1 MTETTGE
8 IAKALSALQ
17 AEMPV
22 VPKGQKATV
31 PTKSGGNYTY
41 TYANLADVTEVAY
54 PLLAKH
60 GLAFSCAPRVGGGG
74 EAVIGGVLLH
84 TSGES
89 IEASLPL
96 FGRTAQ
102 EIGSALTYARRYLL
116 GCLTGLVTDD
126 DDDGSLAEKAKRT
139 EVPMTDKTRRQMFA
153 EFKRVGVSEDKQ
165 LEGINYYTAGGYE
178 SRGDVTEAD
187 AQRVIG
193 VLKSKPTHVAE
204 DKPEGGEPDA

>member
-1 MTETTGE
+1 MSDTAE
-8 IAKALSALQ
+8 IAKALSNLQ

-31 PTKSGGNYTY
+31 PTKTGGNYTY

-60 GLAFSCAPRVGGGG
+60 GLSFSCCPQVRPDG
-74 EAVIGGVLLH
+74 AVIEGVLLH
-84 TSGES
+84 VSGERLD
-89 IEASLPL
+89 AALPL

-126 DDDGSLAEKAKRT
+126 DDDGSLAEKARRT
-139 EVPMTDKTRRQMFA
+139 EVPMSEKTRRQMFA
-153 EFKRVGVSEDKQ
+153 LFGRKGIPEESQ
-165 LEGINYYTAGGYE
+165 LAGINQITQGAYE
-178 SRGDVTEAD
+178 SRGDVTEQD
-187 AQRVIG
+187 AQQVIA
-193 VLKSKPTHVAE
+193 VLKQKPDVEAAPQKAE
-204 DKPEGGEPDA
+204 AAS

>member
-1 MTETTGE
+1 MTNTTGE
-8 IAKALSALQ
+8 IAKALAALQ

-54 PLLAKH
+54 PLLSKH
-60 GLAFSCAPRVGGGG
+60 GLSFTCAPQVSENG
-74 EAVIGGVLLH
+74 AAFIGGMLLH
-84 TSGES
+84 VSGES
-89 IEASLPL
+89 LSASLPL

-126 DDDGSLAEKAKRT
+126 DDDGSLAEKARRT
-139 EVPMTDKTRRQMFA
+139 EVPMSDKTRRQMFA
-153 EFKRVGVSEDKQ
+153 LFARKGIAEDAQ
-165 LEGINYYTAGGYE
+165 LEGINRITQGGYE
-178 SRGDVTEAD
+178 SRGEVTEQD
-187 AQRVIG
+187 AQRVIE
-193 VLKSKPTHVAE
+193 VLKQR
-204 DKPEGGEPDA
+204 PDAEPQAGDGAR

>member
-1 MTETTGE
+1 MSETTGE

-60 GLAFSCAPRVGGGG
+60 GLSFSCVPTTHTDGTAT
-74 EAVIGGVLLH
+74 IGGLLLH

-89 IEASLPL
+89 LAASLPL

-126 DDDGSLAEKAKRT
+126 DDDGSLAEKARRT
-139 EVPMTDKTRRQMFA
+139 EVPMSDKTRRQMFA
-153 EFKRVGVSEDKQ
+153 LFGRKGIAEEAQ
-165 LEGINYYTAGGYE
+165 LAGINQITQGGYE
-178 SRGDVTEAD
+178 SRGDVTEQD
-187 AQRVIG
+187 AQRVIE
-193 VLKSKPTHVAE
+193 VLKQR
-204 DKPEGGEPDA
+204 PDAEPPKGEQA

>member
-8 IAKALSALQ
+8 IAKALALLQ

-31 PTKSGGNYTY
+31 PTKAGGNYTY
-41 TYANLADVTEVAY
+41 TYANLADVTEIAY
-54 PLLAKH
+54 PLLSKH
-60 GLAFSCAPRVGGGG
+60 GLSFSCCPETRADG
-74 EAVIGGVLLH
+74 AVITGYLLH

-89 IEASLPL
+89 LTASLPL

-116 GCLTGLVTDD
+116 GCMTGLVTDD

-139 EVPMTDKTRRQMFA
+139 EVPMTEKTRRQMFA
-153 EFKRVGVSEDKQ
+153 LFGRKGIGEDQQ
-165 LEGINYYTAGGYE
+165 LAGINAITSGGYE
-178 SRGDVTEAD
+178 SRGDVTEND
-187 AQRVIG
+187 AQRVIE
-193 VLKSKPTHVAE
+193 VLKQR
-204 DKPEGGEPDA
+204 PDAPEKTGDAQ